1 MGQKIDLVMRAFRRE
16 GHIFVSL
23 LLFMVMVVT
32 AVVNSIAQD
41 MRDTKEKR
49 DLAVLAQGQ
58 CELIYRMIQTAELA
72 KDHGGGWLVLE
83 ADQSRRQVNTDL
95 DLIYPGQT
103 GDDIRG
109 NSVKNVEDCK
119 NLGSN
124 SKIGVLFYDKFSRVF
139 ARVDSRGFRD
149 FDK

>member
-1 MGQKIDLVMRAFRRE
+1 MGQKIDFVVRSFRRE

-23 LLFMVMVVT
+23 VLFVVLLATVV
-32 AVVNSIAQD
+32 VDSIAQD
-41 MRDTKEKR
+41 MRDMKEKR
-49 DLAVLAQGQ
+49 NLAVLAQGQ

-72 KDHGGGWLVLE
+72 KDHGGGWLILE
-83 ADQSRRQVNTDL
+83 ADQSRRQQNT

-109 NSVKNVEDCK
+109 NPVGDVENCK
-119 NLGSN
+119 NLGGN
-124 SKIGVLFYDKFSRVF
+124 SKIGVLFYDNFSRLF